1 MSWTDRGLFV
11 RPGERSAAFRL
22 TRRIHFVAIGGVGM
36 SGIAEVLV
44 HLGFEVSGSDVREGP
59 QTQRLK
65 DMGARVWLGHDAAH
79 VNDADVVVFS
89 SAVPQSN
96 PELVE
101 ARCKGIPVIRR
112 AEMLAELMRLKHG
125 VAIAGSHGKTTT
137 SSLIATVLTE
147 GGLDPTVIVGGKLLA
162 LGGTAILG
170 GGEYLVAEADE
181 SDGTFLRLDPT
192 IAVITNVDHEHM
204 DHYGDM
210 EAVRKAFVDFMDRVP
225 FYGKVIACKDDPEL
239 MALLPRI
246 RWTPF
251 TYGSSEDCDLRVA
264 RQKGNEAGMQLRFWL
279 HQNELGSCQLPL
291 FGAHNA
297 MNAAAAVATGLELGL
312 DFDQISRALVCFG
325 GVGRRLEQK
334 GEVGGVLVVDDYGHH
349 PTELGVTIQALRESF
364 DRRLVVVFQPH
375 RYTRTRDHYEAFAQ
389 VLAAADEVGILP
401 IYEASEEPIEGV
413 DSELIASRLEK
424 EYARPVKRLQSLD
437 EAVEWAKQTARPGDL
452 WLTQGAGDITHLA
465 ELLMRALAERSE
477 DES

>member
-1 MSWTDRGLFV
+1 
-11 RPGERSAAFRL
+11 
-22 TRRIHFVAIGGVGM
+22 M

-225 FYGKVIACKDDPEL
+225 FYGKVIA
-239 MALLPRI
+239 
-246 RWTPF
+246 
-251 TYGSSEDCDLRVA
+251 
-264 RQKGNEAGMQLRFWL
+264 
-279 HQNELGSCQLPL
+279 
-291 FGAHNA
+291 
-297 MNAAAAVATGLELGL
+297 
-312 DFDQISRALVCFG
+312 
-325 GVGRRLEQK
+325 
-334 GEVGGVLVVDDYGHH
+334 
-349 PTELGVTIQALRESF
+349 
-364 DRRLVVVFQPH
+364 
-375 RYTRTRDHYEAFAQ
+375 
-389 VLAAADEVGILP
+389 
-401 IYEASEEPIEGV
+401 
-413 DSELIASRLEK
+413 
-424 EYARPVKRLQSLD
+424 
-437 EAVEWAKQTARPGDL
+437 
-452 WLTQGAGDITHLA
+452 
-465 ELLMRALAERSE
+465 
-477 DES
+477 

>member
-11 RPGERSAAFRL
+11 RPGERTAAFRL

-36 SGIAEVLV
+36 SGIAEVLI

-59 QTQRLK
+59 QTQRLQE
-65 DMGARVWLGHDAAH
+65 MGAQVWLGHDAQH
-79 VNDADVVVFS
+79 VSDVDVVVFS

-101 ARCKGIPVIRR
+101 ARRKGIPVIRR

-125 VAIAGSHGKTTT
+125 VAVAGSHGKTTT

-147 GGLDPTVIVGGKLLA
+147 GGLEPTVIVGGKLLA
-162 LGGTAILG
+162 LGGTAVLG

-225 FYGKVIACKDDPEL
+225 FYGKVIACSDDPEL
-239 MALLPRI
+239 AALLPRI

-251 TYGSSEDCDLRVA
+251 TYGSTENCDLQVSREEGDDSGT
-264 RQKGNEAGMQLRFWL
+264 RLRFWL
-279 HQNELGSCQLPL
+279 HGNELGTCQLPL

-312 DFDQISRALVCFG
+312 NFEQISRALVCFG

-334 GEVGGVLVVDDYGHH
+334 GEVGGILVVDDYGHH
-349 PTELGVTIQALRESF
+349 PTELGVTIEALRESF

-375 RYTRTRDHYEAFAQ
+375 RYTRTRDHHEAFAR
-389 VLAAADEVGILP
+389 VLAQADEVGILP
-401 IYEASEEPIEGV
+401 IYAASEDPIEGV

-424 EYARPVKRLQSLD
+424 EYSRPVKRLRTLD
-437 EAVEWAKQTARPGDL
+437 EAVEWAKKSARSGDL

-465 ELLMRALAERSE
+465 DLLLCALADRIEE
-477 DES
+477 EA